1 MRISF
6 IVELAYCKRFFIK
19 NAQELLQK
27 CDHIMIKLNNINNYW
42 LRLSRAVGMS
52 LLRKGFKK
60 ENEKLSLKL

>member
-27 CDHIMIKLNNINNYW
+27 CDHIIIKLNNINNNW

-52 LLRKGFKK
+52 LCLYLEKASKK
-60 ENEKLSLKL
+60 KMKK